1 MSEMMWIS
9 VTERL
14 PEPEEDVLVLTEDK
28 NGNRIITIGMH
39 EDGTFTEHDS
49 IWNWEECNFEKYDEE
64 EDCYIIDE
72 GWWECSYYN
81 HFYTMNEEIDDNVI
95 AWMPLPEKKT
105 ITIPYEK
112 WKELNEMAD
121 YQRTQKPESLYSGFV
136 NGHPVCVSCCP
147 KCGNKLDDRDEF
159 CHRCGQR
166 IDWSENNE
174 VEDE

>member
-49 IWNWEECNFEKYDEE
+49 IWNWEECNFEKYNEE

-112 WKELNEMAD
+112 WKELNAMAD
-121 YQRTQKPESLYSGFV
+121 
-136 NGHPVCVSCCP
+136 
-147 KCGNKLDDRDEF
+147 
-159 CHRCGQR
+159 
-166 IDWSENNE
+166 
-174 VEDE
+174 